1 MSRHLFALLVSIS
14 LLACGGSENV
24 SGAAEPEVA
33 ELSAEPSAE
42 PEAEDPSAEAAGA
55 AATGTVDADD
65 ARARA
70 IATAEAFVRAQGYTD
85 VPPTVP
91 ADQIVHEG
99 IEGTIE
105 MRLNALEP
113 TAVTARGEGEDWT
126 VIFRYR
132 ESRYEGRG
140 RAVRLR
146 AGEGPHFVHQDVVVS
161 AWQ

>member
-1 MSRHLFALLVSIS
+1 MIRHLSILALSVP
-14 LLACGGSENV
+14 LLACAGRDTV
-24 SGAAEPEVA
+24 SHADETTV
-33 ELSAEPSAE
+33 AEPSV
-42 PEAEDPSAEAAGA
+42 DPSADDPPVDETAEAGGTEEAGQGA
-55 AATGTVDADD
+55 GD

-70 IATAEAFVRAQGYTD
+70 IAQAEAFVRAQGYTD

-105 MRLNALEP
+105 MRLNSLEP
-113 TAVTARGEGEDWT
+113 AAVTASGEGENWT

-132 ESRYEGRG
+132 DSRYEGRG

-146 AGEGPHFVHQDVVVS
+146 AGEGPHLVHQDVIVS